1 MVEESQKQPTEMIL
15 EYFKTNFGVSSLGEI
30 TWSHAV
36 NSKAKLE
43 RFLNDPATMFIESD
57 IRISSSGKAVAV
69 HPPETESDLTFAE
82 LLSRITTS
90 KQGIKFDFKDPEILV
105 GCLEQIGQ
113 AKLKQPILLNVD
125 ILQGNGANI
134 SKFSPAAFVALCR
147 NYCPEGILSV
157 GWTTKA
163 DPNLPYT
170 AENIDQMLK
179 LCEGLP
185 EVTFPVRACLLQ
197 NSWEQLQRLITKDGY
212 SLSIWN
218 NEPVDKEL
226 QDWIKA
232 NTDPAKTFY
241 DFIDDNK
248 DPLRFW

>member
-1 MVEESQKQPTEMIL
+1 ML
-15 EYFKTNFGVSSLGEI
+15 LDYFKTNFGVQNLGDI

-43 RFLNDPATMFIESD
+43 RFLNNPAAMFIESD
-57 IRISSSGKAVAV
+57 IRVSSYGEIIAA
-69 HPPETESDLTFAE
+69 HPPATESDLTFAD
-82 LLSRITTS
+82 LLSKVATS
-90 KQGIKFDFKDPEILV
+90 KQGVKFDFKDPEILKD
-105 GCLEQIGQ
+105 CLQQISQ
-113 AKLKQPILLNVD
+113 AGLKQPVLLNAD

-134 SKFSPAAFVALCR
+134 AKFSPAAFVAWCQK
-147 NYCPEGILSV
+147 YYPQGILSI

-170 AENIDQMLK
+170 SENIDQMLK

-185 EVTFPVRACLLQ
+185 EVTFPVRACLLPT
-197 NSWEQLQRLITKDGY
+197 SWDQLQRLLMKDGW

-218 NEPVDKEL
+218 NEPVDKEV
-226 QDWIKA
+226 QDWIKN